1 MSTEFSKLFKTDE
14 EIKKEI
20 IYDFT
25 SELLREVNKLVEMY
39 GKEGLLEKIK
49 G

>member
-1 MSTEFSKLFKTDE
+1 MSTEFVKLFKTDE

-20 IYDFT
+20 IRDFT
-25 SELLREVNKLVEMY
+25 SDLLMEVHKLLDKY
-39 GKEGLLEKIK
+39 GKEGLFERIK